1 MSRKVHSTFFKNNL
15 MFKQEA
21 IDIIRKAIT
30 GEGILASAQQR
41 DNYARVWARDSMM
54 TGYTGILINDE
65 EILAGLEQSIFTLAK
80 HQAENGQIPS
90 NVVNGKASYGTHV
103 GRTDATTWW
112 VVTTCEYL
120 KKPEKSTLKNR
131 LKEQVYQALSCLK
144 TWEYN
149 QRGLVYSPLGGN
161 WADEY
166 VTSGYTLYD
175 NVLRYWALK
184 NAAEIYNDE
193 KLKAE
198 AVNTQQLI
206 RENFYK
212 NNSGTGKYHETAYA
226 KAQAKPYFWASL
238 NANGYDDRFDLAGN
252 ALAILLDFE
261 PDLKAFSDFLE
272 SVHQEFGHWM
282 LPVFYPVIFPGD
294 DDWRLLENN
303 YSYSFKNEPHHFHN
317 GGSWPIFLGWL
328 CLGLK
333 RKGIHE
339 IPGKI
344 LAQYEALMHEKGE
357 HFREYYS
364 TDELLPLGT
373 EELCFSASGYLL
385 MTNEN

>member
-1 MSRKVHSTFFKNNL
+1 MSRKVHSTFFKNSI

-21 IDIIRKAIT
+21 IEVIRKAIT
-30 GEGILASAQQR
+30 EEGILASAQQR

-54 TGYTGILINDE
+54 TGYAGILINDG
-65 EILAGLEQSIFTLAK
+65 EILAGLEKSILTLAK

-112 VVTTCEYL
+112 IVTTCEYL
-120 KKPEKSTLKNR
+120 KQPGKEVLKSQL
-131 LKEQVYQALSCLK
+131 QQPVYQALSCLK

-206 RENFYK
+206 QENFYK
-212 NNSGTGKYHETAYA
+212 TDSNSGKYHETAYA
-226 KAQAKPYFWASL
+226 KTQAKPYFWASL

-252 ALAILLDFE
+252 ALAILLDF
-261 PDLKAFSDFLE
+261 DLDFNAFSDFLG
-272 SVHQEFGHWM
+272 SVHQEFNHWM
-282 LPVFYPVIFPGD
+282 LPVFYPVIYPGD

-333 RKGIHE
+333 RKGFHE
-339 IPGKI
+339 IPGKM
-344 LAQYEALMHEKGE
+344 LAQYEALMQEKGE

-364 TDELLPLGT
+364 TDKLLPLGT
-373 EELCFSASGYLL
+373 DQLCFSASGYLL
-385 MTNEN
+385 MTN

>member
-1 MSRKVHSTFFKNNL
+1 MYQ
-15 MFKQEA
+15 QEA
-21 IDIIRKAIT
+21 IEIIRKAIT
-30 GEGILASAQQR
+30 AEGILASAQQR

-54 TGYTGILINDE
+54 TGYAGILINDE
-65 EILAGLEQSIFTLAK
+65 EILAGLEKSILTLAK

-90 NVVNGKASYGTHV
+90 NVVNDRASYGTHV

-112 VVTTCEYL
+112 IVVTCEYL
-120 KKPEKSTLKNR
+120 KIYQKTELKQR
-131 LKEQVYQALSCLK
+131 LEDKIFKALSCLK

-184 NAAEIYNDE
+184 NAAELYQSNELQDQ
-193 KLKAE
+193 
-198 AVNTQQLI
+198 AVYIRNLI
-206 RENFYK
+206 QENFYK
-212 NNSGTGKYHETAYA
+212 NDLSAPKYHETAYS
-226 KAQAKPYFWASL
+226 KTEFKPYFWASL
-238 NANGYDDRFDLAGN
+238 NANGYDVRFDLAGN

-261 PDLKAFSDFLE
+261 LNFEAFSGFLE
-272 SVHQEFGHWM
+272 DLHTQFGHWM
-282 LPVFYPVIFPGD
+282 LPVFYPVIYPGD
-294 DDWRLLENN
+294 YDWKLLENN
-303 YSYSFKNEPHHFHN
+303 YSYSFKNEPYHFHN

-333 RKGIHE
+333 RKGWAE

-344 LAQYEALMHEKGE
+344 LSQYEQLMQEKGF

-364 TDELLPLGT
+364 TDKLLPLGT
-373 EELCFSASGYLL
+373 DQLCFSASGYLM
-385 MTNEN
+385 MTLEK

>member
-1 MSRKVHSTFFKNNL
+1 

-21 IDIIRKAIT
+21 IEIIRKAIT

-41 DNYARVWARDSMM
+41 DNYARVWARDSMI
-54 TGYTGILINDE
+54 TGYAGILIDNE
-65 EILAGLEQSIFTLAK
+65 EILAGLEQSILTLAGQ
-80 HQAENGQIPS
+80 QAENGQIPS

-112 VVTTCEYL
+112 IVTTCEYL
-120 KKPEKSTLKNR
+120 KRPEKENLKKKLR
-131 LKEQVYQALSCLK
+131 QPVYRALSCLQ

-175 NVLRYWALK
+175 NILRYWALK
-184 NAAEIYNDE
+184 NAAELYHDE
-193 KLKAE
+193 ELNTG
-198 AVNTQQLI
+198 AVSTKQLI
-206 RENFYK
+206 QENFRK
-212 NNSGTGKYHETAYA
+212 NNSGGVKYHETAYA
-226 KAQAKPYFWASL
+226 RAKVKPYFWASL
-238 NANGYDDRFDLAGN
+238 NANGYDERFDLAGN
-252 ALAILLDFE
+252 ALAILLGFDL
-261 PDLKAFSDFLE
+261 DLKAFSDFLK
-272 SVHQEFGHWM
+272 SIHQEFRHWM
-282 LPVFYPVIFPGD
+282 LPAFYPVIFPGD

-317 GGSWPIFLGWL
+317 GGSWPVFLGWL

-333 RKGIHE
+333 KRGVTE
-339 IPGKI
+339 IPDKI
-344 LAQYEALMHEKGE
+344 LAQYESLMQEKGGR
-357 HFREYYS
+357 FREYYS
-364 TDELLPLGT
+364 TDQLLPLGT

-385 MTNEN
+385 MTN

>member
-1 MSRKVHSTFFKNNL
+1 MNRKVHSTFFNNNN

-21 IDIIRKAIT
+21 IEVIRKAIT
-30 GEGILASAQQR
+30 DEGILASAQQR

-54 TGYTGILINDE
+54 TGYAGILIDDE
-65 EILAGLEQSIFTLAK
+65 EILDGLEQSILTLVR

-112 VVTTCEYL
+112 IVTTCEYL
-120 KKPEKSTLKNR
+120 KRPEKETLKNQLR
-131 LKEQVYQALSCLK
+131 QPIYQALSCLK

-175 NVLRYWALK
+175 NILRYWALK
-184 NAAEIYNDE
+184 NAAEIYRDE
-193 KLKAE
+193 DLQAK
-198 AVNTQQLI
+198 AVNTKQLI
-206 RENFYK
+206 QENFYK
-212 NNSGTGKYHETAYA
+212 NDSDVVKYHETAYA
-226 KAQAKPYFWASL
+226 RTPGKPYLWASL
-238 NANGYDDRFDLAGN
+238 NANGYDVRFDLAGN
-252 ALAILLDFE
+252 ALAIFLDFE
-261 PDLKAFSDFLE
+261 LDFKAFSTFLE
-272 SVHQEFGHWM
+272 SVYEEFGHWM

-333 RKGIHE
+333 RKGFPE

-344 LAQYEALMHEKGE
+344 LAQYEFLMKEKGE
-357 HFREYYS
+357 SFREYYS

-385 MTNEN
+385 MTT

>member
-1 MSRKVHSTFFKNNL
+1 

-21 IDIIRKAIT
+21 IEVIRKAIT
-30 GEGILASAQQR
+30 AEGILASAQHR

-54 TGYTGILINDE
+54 TGYAGILTEDE
-65 EILAGLEQSIFTLAK
+65 EILAGLEQSIITLAQ

-90 NVVNGKASYGTHV
+90 NVVNAKASYGTHV

-112 VVTTCEYL
+112 VVVTCEYL
-120 KKPEKSTLKNR
+120 KKQESKVLR
-131 LKEQVYQALSCLK
+131 EQLQLQVYKALSCLK

-184 NAAEIYNDE
+184 NTAEVFDDEDLKTEAAKI
-193 KLKAE
+193 
-198 AVNTQQLI
+198 QQLI
-206 RENFYK
+206 QENFYK
-212 NNSGTGKYHETAYA
+212 NNSDTLKYHETAYA
-226 KAQAKPYFWASL
+226 KTPPKPYFWASL
-238 NANGYDDRFDLAGN
+238 NANGYDIRFDLAGN

-261 PDLKAFSDFLE
+261 LDFKAFSVFLKT
-272 SVHQEFGHWM
+272 VHTEFGHWM
-282 LPVFYPVIFPGD
+282 LPVFYPVIFPHD

-333 RKGIHE
+333 KRGLPE
-339 IPGKI
+339 IPVKI
-344 LAQYEALMHEKGE
+344 LAQYEALMQKKGE

-385 MTNEN
+385 MTN

>member
-1 MSRKVHSTFFKNNL
+1 
-15 MFKQEA
+15 MFRQEA
-21 IDIIRKAIT
+21 IEIIRKAIT
-30 GEGILASAQQR
+30 EEGILASAQQK

-54 TGYTGILINDE
+54 AGYAGILIHDE
-65 EILAGLEQSIFTLAK
+65 EILTGLERSILTLAK

-103 GRTDATTWW
+103 GRTDATAWW
-112 VVTTCEYL
+112 IVTACEYL
-120 KKPEKSTLKNR
+120 RITSDDALKSSLKKKI
-131 LKEQVYQALSCLK
+131 YQALSCLK

-184 NAAEIYNDE
+184 NVSEAYNDPE
-193 KLKAE
+193 LKTVSE
-198 AVNTQQLI
+198 NTKNLIQQ
-206 RENFYK
+206 NFCK
-212 NNSGTGKYHETAYA
+212 NDSNAARYHETAYA
-226 KAQAKPYFWASL
+226 KASAKPFFWASL
-238 NANGYDDRFDLAGN
+238 NANGYDERFDLAGN
-252 ALAILLDFE
+252 ALALLLDFE
-261 PDLKAFSDFLE
+261 IDMQDFSEFLRDM
-272 SVHQEFGHWM
+272 SNEFKHWM

-303 YSYSFKNEPHHFHN
+303 YSYSFKNQPYHFHN

-333 RKGIHE
+333 KKGIKE
-339 IPGKI
+339 IPEKI
-344 LAQYEALMHEKGE
+344 ITQYETLMNEKGE
-357 HFREYYS
+357 HFREFYS
-364 TDELLPLGT
+364 TDKLLPLGT
-373 EELCFSASGYLL
+373 EQLCFSASGYIL
-385 MTNEN
+385 MSL

>member
-1 MSRKVHSTFFKNNL
+1 MYQ
-15 MFKQEA
+15 QEA
-21 IDIIRKAIT
+21 IEIIRKAIT
-30 GEGILASAQQR
+30 AEGILASAQQR

-54 TGYTGILINDE
+54 TGYAGILINDE
-65 EILAGLEQSIFTLAK
+65 EILAGLEKSILTLAK

-90 NVVNGKASYGTHV
+90 NVVNDRASYGTHV

-112 VVTTCEYL
+112 IVVTCEYL
-120 KKPEKSTLKNR
+120 KIYQKAELKQQ
-131 LKEQVYQALSCLK
+131 LEDKIFKALSCLK

-184 NAAEIYNDE
+184 NAAELYQSNELQDQ
-193 KLKAE
+193 
-198 AVNTQQLI
+198 AVYIRNLI
-206 RENFYK
+206 QDNYSKTE
-212 NNSGTGKYHETAYA
+212 SQSPKYHETAYS
-226 KAQAKPYFWASL
+226 KTEFKPYFWASL
-238 NANGYDDRFDLAGN
+238 NANGYDVRFDLAGN

-261 PDLKAFSDFLE
+261 LNFEAFSEFLE
-272 SVHQEFGHWM
+272 DLHTQFGHWM
-282 LPVFYPVIFPGD
+282 LPVFYPVIYPGD
-294 DDWRLLENN
+294 YDWKLLENN

-333 RKGIHE
+333 RKGWAE

-344 LAQYEALMHEKGE
+344 LSQYEQLMQEKGF

-364 TDELLPLGT
+364 SDKLLPLGT
-373 EELCFSASGYLL
+373 DQLCFSASGYLM
-385 MTNEN
+385 MTLEK

>member
-1 MSRKVHSTFFKNNL
+1 

-21 IDIIRKAIT
+21 IEIIRKAIT
-30 GEGILASAQQR
+30 KEGILASAQQK
-41 DNYARVWARDSMM
+41 DNYARVWSRDSMM
-54 TGYTGILINDE
+54 AGYAGILIHDE
-65 EILAGLEQSIFTLAK
+65 QIISGLKRSILTLAE

-103 GRTDATTWW
+103 GRTDATAWW
-112 VVTTCEYL
+112 IVTTCEYL
-120 KKPEKSTLKNR
+120 KTTSDDALKSS
-131 LKEQVYQALSCLK
+131 LKEKIYQALSCLK

-184 NAAEIYNDE
+184 NTSEVYNDPE
-193 KLKAE
+193 LKAVSE
-198 AVNTQQLI
+198 NTKNLIQQ
-206 RENFYK
+206 NFYK
-212 NNSGTGKYHETAYA
+212 NDSNVTRYHETAYA
-226 KAQAKPYFWASL
+226 KASAKPYFWASL
-238 NANGYDDRFDLAGN
+238 NANGYDERFDLAGN
-252 ALAILLDFE
+252 ALALLLDFE
-261 PDLKAFSDFLE
+261 MDIQAFSEFLKGIRD
-272 SVHQEFGHWM
+272 EFKHWM

-303 YSYSFKNEPHHFHN
+303 YSYSFKNQPYHFHN

-328 CLGLK
+328 CQGLK
-333 RKGIHE
+333 KKGIRE
-339 IPGKI
+339 IPEKI
-344 LAQYEALMHEKGE
+344 MTEYETLMHEKGE

-364 TDELLPLGT
+364 TDKLLPLGT
-373 EELCFSASGYLL
+373 GQLCFSASGYLFMSL
-385 MTNEN
+385 

>member
-1 MSRKVHSTFFKNNL
+1 
-15 MFKQEA
+15 MFRQEA
-21 IDIIRKAIT
+21 IEIIRKAT
-30 GEGILASAQQR
+30 TEEGILASAQQR

-54 TGYTGILINDE
+54 TGYAGILVNDE
-65 EILAGLEQSIFTLAK
+65 EILAGLEKSVLTLAK

-90 NVVNGKASYGTHV
+90 NVVNDKASYGTHV

-112 VVTTCEYL
+112 IVTTCEYL
-120 KKPEKSTLKNR
+120 TKTQNQERKNS
-131 LKEQVYQALSCLK
+131 LKEKIYKALSCLK
-144 TWEYN
+144 SWEYN

-193 KLKAE
+193 TLKILAENTKKLI
-198 AVNTQQLI
+198 Q
-206 RENFYK
+206 ENFYK
-212 NNSGTGKYHETAYA
+212 IENGSNSAKYHETAYS
-226 KAQAKPYFWASL
+226 KVTAKPYFYASL
-238 NANGYDDRFDLAGN
+238 NANGYDGRFDLAGN
-252 ALAILLDFE
+252 ALALLLDF
-261 PDLKAFSDFLE
+261 DVDINAFSEFLNGVKE
-272 SVHQEFGHWM
+272 EFRHWM
-282 LPVFYPVIFPGD
+282 LPAFYPVIFPGD

-303 YSYSFKNEPHHFHN
+303 YSYSFKNEPYHFHN

-333 RKGIHE
+333 QKGVKD
-339 IPGKI
+339 IPEKI
-344 LAQYEALMHEKGE
+344 LKQYEELMNEKGE

-364 TDELLPLGT
+364 TDQLLPLGT
-373 EELCFSASGYLL
+373 EQLCFSASGYLL
-385 MTNEN
+385 MTY

>member
-1 MSRKVHSTFFKNNL
+1 

-30 GEGILASAQQR
+30 EEGILASAQQR

-54 TGYTGILINDE
+54 AGFAGILVNDE
-65 EILAGLEQSIFTLAK
+65 EILTGLEQSILTLAK

-90 NVVNGKASYGTHV
+90 NVINGKASYGTHV

-112 VVTTCEYL
+112 IVVTCEYIIRCNKTEL
-120 KKPEKSTLKNR
+120 KKDLEEKISK
-131 LKEQVYQALSCLK
+131 ALSCLK

-149 QRGLVYSPLGGN
+149 QRGLLYSPLGGN

-175 NVLRYWALK
+175 NVLRYWAVK
-184 NAAEIYNDE
+184 NAAGLYQIEELENQATNIK
-193 KLKAE
+193 KLI
-198 AVNTQQLI
+198 QD
-206 RENFYK
+206 NFYK
-212 NNSGTGKYHETAYA
+212 TESDSLKYHETAYS
-226 KAQAKPYFWASL
+226 KTEFKPYFWASL
-238 NANGYDDRFDLAGN
+238 NANGYDVRFDLAGN

-261 PDLKAFSDFLE
+261 LDFKAFSEFLE
-272 SVHQEFGHWM
+272 ELYTEFGHWM
-282 LPVFYPVIFPGD
+282 LPVLYPVIYPGD
-294 DDWRLLENN
+294 YDWKLLENN

-328 CLGLK
+328 CLALN
-333 RKGIHE
+333 RKGLAE

-344 LAQYEALMHEKGE
+344 LSQYEQLMQEKGF

-364 TDELLPLGT
+364 TDKLLPLGT
-373 EELCFSASGYLL
+373 EQLCFSASGYLM
-385 MTNEN
+385 MTLEK

>member
-1 MSRKVHSTFFKNNL
+1 MNLTVHSAFFNNNN

-21 IDIIRKAIT
+21 IEVIRKAIT
-30 GEGILASAQQR
+30 EEGILASAQQR

-54 TGYTGILINDE
+54 TGYAGILTDDE
-65 EILAGLEQSIFTLAK
+65 EIRTGLEQSILTLAK

-90 NVVNGKASYGTHV
+90 NVVNDKASYGTHV

-112 VVTTCEYL
+112 VVVACEYL
-120 KKPEKSTLKNR
+120 KKQKNEALKNK
-131 LKEQVYQALSCLK
+131 LQPQIYQALSCLK

-175 NVLRYWALK
+175 NILRYWALK
-184 NAAEIYNDE
+184 NVAEIYHDE
-193 KLKAE
+193 DLKTK
-198 AVNTQQLI
+198 AVNTKQLI
-206 RENFYK
+206 QENFYK
-212 NNSGTGKYHETAYA
+212 NDSDMIKYHETAYA
-226 KAQAKPYFWASL
+226 KTPAKPYFWASL
-238 NANGYDDRFDLAGN
+238 NANGYDVRFDLAGN

-261 PDLKAFSDFLE
+261 LDYKAFSEFLE
-272 SVHQEFGHWM
+272 TVHEEFGHWM

-333 RKGIHE
+333 RKGFPE
-339 IPGKI
+339 IPEKI
-344 LAQYEALMHEKGE
+344 IAQYESLMKEKGE

-373 EELCFSASGYLL
+373 EQLCFSASGYLL
-385 MTNEN
+385 MTN